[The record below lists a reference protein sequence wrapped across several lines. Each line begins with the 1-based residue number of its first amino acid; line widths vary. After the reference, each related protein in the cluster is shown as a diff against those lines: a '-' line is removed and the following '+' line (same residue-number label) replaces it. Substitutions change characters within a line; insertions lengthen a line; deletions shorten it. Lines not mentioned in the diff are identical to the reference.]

1 MVHSQQEI
9 LQDIIPMLR
18 RYNCLNIETSGKA
31 LVRVTSTSHLIAGAI
46 VEQIADYCRHNSV
59 TWVVGANTDGKLV
72 IVLN

>member
-18 RYNCLNIETSGKA
+18 RHNCLNIETSGKEQ
-31 LVRVTSTSHLIAGAI
+31 VRISSASYLIAGSI

-59 TWVVGANTDGKLV
+59 TWVVGANADRKLV